1 MLSISM
7 ITNLL
12 DTLPFSF
19 VYGLGLI
26 LVILLSFVAYWFSKF
41 PEAVTETINPC
52 TPEES
57 PYDVP

>member
-1 MLSISM
+1 M
-7 ITNLL
+7 
-12 DTLPFSF
+12 DTILNFLGEFPLCL
-19 VYGLGLI
+19 VYGVSLGMGIMLC
-26 LVILLSFVAYWFSKF
+26 FAAYWFSKF